1 MSIRKIKE
9 YALPYVTNFHTYI
22 DVGAHDGDTS
32 VPLLENFKRVYAFEP
47 NPESVKLIPE
57 TIKVFNYALGN
68 KNDMVSLTIPDNGQN
83 DFRHGSTTRFATGVT
98 SFLVEQITLDSLN
111 IDNVGFIKI
120 DAEGAEVEIIEGCVD
135 TLHRC
140 KPVIMFESK
149 VEYEAR
155 QSIVLL
161 QELGYTIKRY
171 PGETV
176 AYRQD

>member
-1 MSIRKIKE
+1 MSIRKIE
-9 YALPYVTNFHTYI
+9 EHALPYVTNFHTYI

-57 TIKVFNYALGN
+57 TVKVFNYALGN
-68 KNDMVSLTIPDNGQN
+68 KNNLTSINN
-83 DFRHGSTTRFATGVT
+83 
-98 SFLVEQITLDSLN
+98 FLAETITLDSLN
-111 IDNVGFIKI
+111 IKNVGFINI
-120 DAEGAEVEIIEGCVD
+120 NTDNSDIIEGCID
-135 TLHRC
+135 TIYRC